1 MKDGHRA
8 PSGQPGRMLDN
19 HTKCRDHQLAES
31 FYKQCANHQISR
43 GAPLVGTEGERCYE
57 MLRIANHRVQLKWA
71 LHAWIALGH
80 HKRFLSG
87 YHFEASMQEHKLAGS
102 NVYSDIYCSKEFYK
116 DIARAGRKTVAH
128 FQKKEL
134 AKAMA
139 MVVTRTVWSRL
150 SRRRH
155 CGNTW

>member
-1 MKDGHRA
+1 MKDMHNKCKDHR
-8 PSGQPGRMLDN
+8 
-19 HTKCRDHQLAES
+19 LAES
-31 FYKQCANHQISR
+31 
-43 GAPLVGTEGERCYE
+43 GTEGY
-57 MLRIANHRVQLKWA
+57 RVQLKWA

-87 YHFEASMQEHKLAGS
+87 YDFEASMQEHKLAGS